1 MLCEA
6 ESLINRQA
14 ERAVSRAGCRSQRQ
28 ALFILFVRS
37 VFISAGAVFLCW
49 WSSKMLM
56 FLAVAEQSVISR

>member
-37 VFISAGAVFLCW
+37 VFISAGAVFCAGGRLKCLC
-49 WSSKMLM
+49 
-56 FLAVAEQSVISR
+56 F